1 VNRSSPIFKITIALV
16 LITASILLVGDMLGL
31 MPNVYK
37 ASLEARKKFVESLA
51 VQLSY
56 TAEKADYDT
65 ISVTMQSIVDRNEDV
80 LSAALRRDSDDKL
93 IAESGNHLRHWVQ
106 PDGDSSTPIHA
117 QVPIFQGDRRWG
129 TVEVSFSPIAPKSL
143 LGFMQQPFVR
153 LMLFVAISGFV
164 GYLLLLKRTLR
175 QLDPTQVIP
184 GRVQAALD
192 VLAEGVLII
201 DTNEQIVLANHAFS
215 HIADLQPAD
224 LLGRQISEI
233 DWNHPE
239 ASGADAVFPWTLSL
253 EDGRSHTG
261 IPLTLSPDDE
271 QVLTFAVNCA
281 PITDDRGNKRGVM
294 VTFDDV
300 TELEK
305 KNEELESA
313 KTSLQE
319 SLQEIGR
326 KNKELEVLARDD
338 PLTGCLNRRS
348 FFERFRKEFNSARLR
363 EQKLACIMCDI
374 DFFKAINDNYG
385 HAVGDTVI
393 RRVADALKS
402 VVRKHD
408 MIGRYGGEE
417 FCIIL
422 HETDAAGA
430 TAKAEHLRALI
441 QQLRFT
447 EDEATQD
454 MSLTASF
461 GVSDMSFG
469 SEEPTEL
476 VDQADK
482 ALYDAKETGRNRV
495 IRWDQIGEAPRQD
508 SAQARPM
515 SMAERIK
522 NIGATS
528 TEAEPTTTAAGPGAE
543 GTQPPVTGRQAF
555 IESVRKAL
563 KRRGRAEDRIA
574 VLLIDIDNFKRINK
588 TLDHEAGDHLLAEVG
603 VRLNAMLRE
612 SDTVARMD
620 DSEGSLSRLG
630 GDEFGVLI
638 PYVPSANVVQRV
650 VDRVRAIFDDSILVE
665 GHDIRLTC
673 SIGIA
678 VAPTDGDMAEELIKN
693 ADVALHSAK
702 DKGANSYQFY
712 EKSLAGASTRQLV
725 IENQLGKALETGR
738 FLLYYQPKV
747 DLATSNIIAMEALM
761 RWPHPELGMV
771 PPKEF
776 IQVAEQTG
784 MINALGDWVLRTACT
799 HAKVWLESGNKD
811 LKLSINLSPMEFRD
825 DKLVDRVRA
834 ILERTG
840 FPADQL
846 EFEITESTV
855 MSDLENAINT
865 MNRLVRMGIRLAIDD
880 FGTGYTSLYY
890 LKRFPIDTLK
900 IDRQFT
906 NELEDDAENAAIVR
920 AIIAMA
926 HSLNLTVVAEGV
938 ETEEQLEFLTEAG
951 CDEIQ
956 GYLFSRPVADDKVA
970 KLLAAD
976 LELPSSA
983 SISEKSDFTETWVG
997 NTALNTQTNG

>member
-1 VNRSSPIFKITIALV
+1 V

-37 ASLEARKKFVESLA
+37 ASLEARKKFVETLA

-56 TAEKADYDT
+56 TAEKADWET
-65 ISVTMQSIVDRNEDV
+65 IGVTMESIVQRNEDV
-80 LSAALRRDSDDKL
+80 LSAAIRRDSDDQL
-93 IAESGNHLRHWVQ
+93 IAESGNHLRYWIQ
-106 PDGDSSTPIHA
+106 PDGDSSTPTHA

-143 LGFMQQPFVR
+143 LGFLQQPFVR

-164 GYLLLLKRTLR
+164 GYLVLLKRTLR

-215 HIADLQPAD
+215 KIADLEPKD

-261 IPLTLSPDDE
+261 VPLTLSPDDE

-300 TELEK
+300 TELEE
-305 KNEELESA
+305 KNEELESMLL
-313 KTSLQE
+313 SLQE
-319 SLQEIGR
+319 SRDEIRR
-326 KNKELEVLARDD
+326 KNQELEILARDD

-348 FFERFRKEFNSARLR
+348 FFDRFRKEFNSARLKD
-363 EQKLACIMCDI
+363 QTLACIMCDI

-385 HAVGDTVI
+385 HQVGDTVI
-393 RRVADALKS
+393 RRVAEALKS

-417 FCIIL
+417 FCIML
-422 HETDAAGA
+422 HETDVAGA
-430 TAKAEHLRALI
+430 EAKAEHLRGMI

-447 EDEATQD
+447 EDETTQD
-454 MSLTASF
+454 LSLTASF
-461 GVSDMSFG
+461 GVSDMSYG
-469 SEEPTEL
+469 AEEPTAL

-495 IRWDQIGEAPRQD
+495 VRWDQIGKAPRKD
-508 SAQARPM
+508 AEASRPM

-522 NIGATS
+522 NIGTGTADS
-528 TEAEPTTTAAGPGAE
+528 DEGQAPATTASGVD
-543 GTQPPVTGRQAF
+543 QPLVTGRQAF
-555 IESVRKAL
+555 IETVRKAV
-563 KRRGRAEDRIA
+563 KNRGRSEDRIA
-574 VLLIDIDNFKRINK
+574 VLLVDIDNFKRINN
-588 TLDHEAGDHLLAEVG
+588 TLDHEAGDRLLAEVG
-603 VRLNAMLRE
+603 TRLNGMLRS
-612 SDTVARMD
+612 SDTVARMED
-620 DSEGSLSRLG
+620 AEGSLSRLG

-650 VDRVRAIFDDSILVE
+650 VDRIRATFDESILVE

-673 SIGIA
+673 SIGVS
-678 VAPTDGDMAEELIKN
+678 VAPTDGDTAEELIKH
-693 ADVALHSAK
+693 ADVALHAAK
-702 DKGANSYQFY
+702 DKGANSYCFY
-712 EKSLAGASTRQLV
+712 EKNLATSSTRQLV
-725 IENQLGKALETGR
+725 IENQLRKALETGR

-747 DLATSNIIAMEALM
+747 DLATSNIVSMEALM

-776 IQVAEQTG
+776 IQIAEYTG
-784 MINALGDWVLRTACT
+784 MINELGDWVLETGCT
-799 HAKVWLESGNKD
+799 HAKGWIESGNKD
-811 LKLSINLSPMEFRD
+811 LKLSINLSPMQFRD
-825 DKLVDRVRA
+825 EKLVDRVRT
-834 ILERTG
+834 ILDRTG

-846 EFEITESTV
+846 ELEITESSV
-855 MSDLENAINT
+855 MTDLENAVNT
-865 MNRLVRMGIRLAIDD
+865 MNRLVRMGIKLAIDD
-880 FGTGYTSLYY
+880 FGSGYTSLYY

-900 IDRQFT
+900 VDRQFT
-906 NELEDDAENAAIVR
+906 NEVHEDPENAAIIR

-926 HSLNLTVVAEGV
+926 HSMNLTVVAEGV
-938 ETEEQLEFLTEAG
+938 ETEEQLEFLTQAG

-956 GYLFSRPVADDKVA
+956 GYLFSRPVAHDKVA
-970 KLLAAD
+970 KLLEAD
-976 LELPSSA
+976 LELPSTS
-983 SISEKSDFTETWVG
+983 SISQKSDFTETWVG
-997 NTALNTQTNG
+997 SAELNAQTNG

>member
-106 PDGDSSTPIHA
+106 PDGDSSTPTHA

-129 TVEVSFSPIAPKSL
+129 TVEVSFRPIAPKSL

-192 VLAEGVLII
+192 VLAEGVLIV
-201 DTNEQIVLANHAFS
+201 DTNEQIVLANHTFS
-215 HIADLQPAD
+215 HIADLQPVD

-261 IPLTLSPDDE
+261 VPLTLSPDDE
-271 QVLTFAVNCA
+271 QVLTFNVNCA

-300 TELEK
+300 TELEE
-305 KNEELESA
+305 KNEELKSA
-313 KTSLQE
+313 LLSLQE
-319 SLQEIGR
+319 SRDEIRR
-326 KNKELEVLARDD
+326 KHQELEVLARDD

-363 EQKLACIMCDI
+363 EQNLACIMCDI
-374 DFFKAINDNYG
+374 DYFKLINDNYG

-454 MSLTASF
+454 LSLTASF
-461 GVSDMSFG
+461 GVSDTSFG
-469 SEEPTEL
+469 SDEPTEL
-476 VDQADK
+476 VDQADQ

-495 IRWDQIGEAPRQD
+495 VPWDQIGKAPRTE
-508 SAQARPM
+508 SALTRPT

-522 NIGATS
+522 NIGS
-528 TEAEPTTTAAGPGAE
+528 TTAEAEPTTAGAGAE
-543 GTQPPVTGRQAF
+543 GAQATVTGRQAF

-563 KRRGRAEDRIA
+563 KRRGRPEDRIA
-574 VLLIDIDNFKRINK
+574 VLLVDIDNFKRINR
-588 TLDHEAGDHLLAEVG
+588 TLDHEAGDRLLAEIG
-603 VRLNAMLRE
+603 ARLDGMLRK

-630 GDEFGVLI
+630 GDEFGVLV

-650 VDRVRAIFDDSILVE
+650 VDRVRGIFDDSILVE

-673 SIGIA
+673 SVGIA
-678 VAPTDGDMAEELIKN
+678 VAPTDGDTAQELIKN

-712 EKSLAGASTRQLV
+712 ESSLGGSSTRQLV
-725 IENQLGKALETGR
+725 IENQLRKALETGR

-776 IQVAEQTG
+776 IQIAEQTG
-784 MINALGDWVLRTACT
+784 MINELGDWVLRTACN
-799 HAKVWLESGNKD
+799 HAKVWLESGSKD

-825 DKLVDRVRA
+825 EKLVDRVRA

-846 EFEITESTV
+846 EFEITESSV

-906 NELEDDAENAAIVR
+906 TDIEEDAENAAIVR

-926 HSLNLTVVAEGV
+926 HSLNITVVAEGV
-938 ETEEQLEFLTEAG
+938 ETEEQLEFLTGAG

-976 LELPSSA
+976 LGLPSSA

-997 NTALNTQTNG
+997 NTALNTQMNG